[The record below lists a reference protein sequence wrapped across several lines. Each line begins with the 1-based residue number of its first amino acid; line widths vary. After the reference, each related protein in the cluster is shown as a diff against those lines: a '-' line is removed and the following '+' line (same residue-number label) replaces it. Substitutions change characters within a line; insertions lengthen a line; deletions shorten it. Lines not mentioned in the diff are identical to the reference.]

1 MAMTRSAAMQSQ
13 ERTVRIGGGSGFW
26 GDSSEGFV
34 QMVEKGNVQYL
45 ILDYLA
51 EITMS
56 ILARMRQKNEAMG
69 YVPEFVTLVGEH
81 ADKLASRK
89 IKVVANAG
97 GINPIACADA
107 LRAGLKSKGIDLKV
121 AAVVGDD
128 VSPFLDDLRR
138 EGTTE
143 MSSGEEMPQQI
154 LSANAYIGAFP
165 IAAALADGADIVVA
179 GRCADSALALGPLIH
194 EFGWRPDDFD
204 LLAAGSLAGH
214 VIECGPQA
222 TGGIFT
228 DWELAADGWADIG
241 YPIAICYP
249 DGTFDVTKP
258 AGTGGLVS
266 WATVAEQITYETG
279 DPRCYILPDV
289 ICDLTQVKVEEI
301 GKDLVRVSGVRGVGS
316 PAAYKVSATYP
327 DGYRCI
333 ATLLLRGGNAAA
345 KGQAVA
351 NAVLSRCRSIF
362 LRRNIGDFT
371 ETSVEILGAEAGFGA
386 NGAAGAAREVVI
398 KIAIRHSDRE
408 GAEIF
413 SREIAPAT
421 VGMAQGL
428 AGIMGGRPK
437 VQPVVRLFSFLID
450 KLRLPL
456 SVVLPDKKLDVPVR
470 GGAKAETMAT
480 SESRIDAP
488 DRSRDAA
495 TSPQQTVTVP
505 LRKIAYGRSG
515 DKGNTSNVAI
525 LARRDEFLPIIAAQV
540 TEEAVARYMDH
551 LVDGGVTRFDWRGL
565 RGFNFLMERALGGG
579 GIASLRY
586 DPQGKAHGQILLEM
600 PVEVP
605 VELIERCGVDLRSGG

>member
-1 MAMTRSAAMQSQ
+1 MTRTAAAESGS
-13 ERTVRIGGGSGFW
+13 RSVRIGGGSGFW

-34 QMVEKGNVQYL
+34 QMVEKGEVQYL

-69 YVPEFVTLVGEH
+69 YVLEFVTLVGEH
-81 ADKLASRK
+81 AAKLADRK
-89 IKVVANAG
+89 IKVIANAG
-97 GINPIACADA
+97 GINPAACASA
-107 LRAGLKSKGIDLKV
+107 LRALLREKGIDLKV

-128 VSPFLDDLRR
+128 VSPLLDDLRR
-138 EGTTE
+138 EKTTE
-143 MSSGEEMPQQI
+143 MSGTEELPGQI
-154 LSANAYIGAFP
+154 LSANAYTGAFP
-165 IAAALADGADIVVA
+165 IAAALAENADIVVV

-194 EFGWRPDDFD
+194 EFGWQPHDFD

-228 DWELAADGWADIG
+228 DWELVADGWADIG

-258 AGTGGLVS
+258 GQTGGLVS

-279 DPRCYILPDV
+279 DPRSYILPDV
-289 ICDLTQVKVEEI
+289 ICDLSQVKVEET
-301 GKDLVRVSGVRGVGS
+301 GKDRVRVSGVRGTGA
-316 PAAYKVSATYP
+316 PAAYKVSATYQ

-333 ATLLLRGGNAAA
+333 ATLLLRGGNAVPKA
-345 KGQAVA
+345 QAVA
-351 NAVLSRCRSIF
+351 NAVLGRCRSIF
-362 LRRNIGDFT
+362 LRRNLGDFT
-371 ETSVEILGAEAGFGA
+371 ETSVEILGAEDGFGA
-386 NGAAGAAREVVI
+386 NAATGAAREVVI
-398 KIAIRHSDRE
+398 KIAVRHPDRE
-408 GAEIF
+408 GAEVF

-437 VQPVVRLFSFLID
+437 VQPVVRLFSFLVD
-450 KLRLPL
+450 KARVPL
-456 SVVLPDKKLDVPVR
+456 SVAFPDRTVDVPVA
-470 GGAKAETMAT
+470 GGAQADAG
-480 SESRIDAP
+480 RI
-488 DRSRDAA
+488 SGGDAA
-495 TSPQQTVTVP
+495 ALGRPAVPAARQTVTVP
-505 LRKIAYGRSG
+505 LRAIAYGRSG
-515 DKGNTSNVAI
+515 DKGNVSNVAV
-525 LARRDEFLPIIAAQV
+525 LARREEFLPIIAEQV
-540 TEEAVARYMDH
+540 TDKAVADHMAH
-551 LVDGGVTRFDWRGL
+551 LVEGSVTRFDWPGL
-565 RGFNFLMERALGGG
+565 RGFNFLMEKALGGG

-605 VELIERCGVDLRSGG
+605 AELLERHGANQRTGG

>member
-1 MAMTRSAAMQSQ
+1 MTRSGATEKQVRSI
-13 ERTVRIGGGSGFW
+13 RIGGGSGFW

-81 ADKLASRK
+81 AEKLAKQK

-97 GINPIACADA
+97 GINPAACAAA
-107 LRAGLKSKGIDLKV
+107 LRVLLQQKGIDLKV

-128 VSPFLDDLRR
+128 VSPLIDDLRR
-138 EGTTE
+138 ERTKE
-143 MSSGEEMPQQI
+143 MSGAEELPKQI

-165 IAAALADGADIVVA
+165 IAAALAGNADIVVV

-194 EFGWRPDDFD
+194 EFGWQSDDFD

-228 DWELAADGWADIG
+228 DWELVAGSWADIG
-241 YPIAICYP
+241 YPIAICYS

-258 AGTGGLVS
+258 EGTGGLVS
-266 WATVAEQITYETG
+266 WGTVSEQITYETG
-279 DPRCYILPDV
+279 DPKSYILPDV
-289 ICDLTQVKVEEI
+289 ICDLSQVEVVEME
-301 GKDLVRVSGVRGVGS
+301 KDRVRVSGVRGTGS
-316 PAAYKVSATYP
+316 PASYKVSATYP

-333 ATLLLRGGNAAA
+333 ATLLLRGGDAVP

-351 NAVLSRCRSIF
+351 NSVLGRCRSIF
-362 LRRNIGDFT
+362 LRCNLGDFT
-371 ETSVEILGAEAGFGA
+371 ETSVEILGAEDGFGS
-386 NGAAGAAREVVI
+386 NAATSAAREVVI
-398 KIAIRHSDRE
+398 KIAVRHSDRE

-413 SREIAPAT
+413 SREVAPAT

-437 VQPVVRLFSFLID
+437 VQPVVRLFSFLVD
-450 KLRLPL
+450 KSRLPL
-456 SVVLPDKKLDVPVR
+456 AVEFPDKTLYVAIV
-470 GGAKAETMAT
+470 GGAQADARRISAPVAGTLAGSDDAVT
-480 SESRIDAP
+480 S
-488 DRSRDAA
+488 
-495 TSPQQTVTVP
+495 QQTITVP
-505 LRKIAYGRSG
+505 LRALAYGRSG
-515 DKGNTSNVAI
+515 DKGDTSNVAV
-525 LARRDEFLPIIAAQV
+525 LARREEFLPIIAAQV
-540 TEEAVARYMDH
+540 TEEAVASYMEH
-551 LVDGGVTRFDWRGL
+551 LVEGSVTRFDWPGL
-565 RGFNFLMERALGGG
+565 RGFNFLMDKALGGG

-605 VELIERCGVDLRSGG
+605 VELIERHGVVQRAGG

>member
-1 MAMTRSAAMQSQ
+1 MTKSSTGTRS
-13 ERTVRIGGGSGFW
+13 VRIGGGSGFW

-34 QMVEKGNVQYL
+34 QMVEKGDVQYL

-81 ADKLASRK
+81 AEKLANKK
-89 IKVVANAG
+89 IKVIANAG
-97 GINPIACADA
+97 GINPEACAAA
-107 LRAGLKSKGIDLKV
+107 LRVVLKEKGIGMKV
-121 AAVVGDD
+121 AAVLGDD
-128 VSPFLDDLRR
+128 VSPLLDDLRR

-143 MSSGEEMPQQI
+143 MSSGEELPKKV

-165 IAAALADGADIVVA
+165 IAAALAENADIVVV
-179 GRCADSALALGPLIH
+179 GRCADSALVLGPLIH
-194 EFGWRPDDFD
+194 EFGWKPDDYD
-204 LLAAGSLAGH
+204 LLASGSLAGH

-228 DWELAADGWADIG
+228 DWELVADGWADIG

-258 AGTGGLVS
+258 PETGGLVS

-279 DPRCYILPDV
+279 DPRAYFLPDV
-289 ICDLTQVKVEEI
+289 ICDLTQVNVEETA
-301 GKDLVRVSGVRGVGS
+301 KDRVRVSGVRGTGS
-316 PAAYKVSATYP
+316 PASYKVSATFQ

-333 ATLLLRGGNAAA
+333 ATLLLRGADASP
-345 KGQAVA
+345 KGRAVA
-351 NAVLSRCRSIF
+351 NSVLNRCRSIF
-362 LRRNIGDFT
+362 LRRNLGDFA
-371 ETSVEILGAEAGFGA
+371 ETSIEILGAEDGFGA
-386 NGAAGAAREVVI
+386 NSASAAVREVVI
-398 KIAIRHSDRE
+398 KIAVRHAERE

-437 VQPVVRLFSFLID
+437 VQPVVRLFSFLVD
-450 KLRLPL
+450 KSRVPL
-456 SVVLPDKKLDVPVR
+456 SVAFPDRTVDVPTAR
-470 GGAKAETMAT
+470 GAQKSPDELSGRDIVEPIRLTAAA
-480 SESRIDAP
+480 AP
-488 DRSRDAA
+488 
-495 TSPQQTVTVP
+495 QKTVTVP

-515 DKGNTSNVAI
+515 DKGNASNVAV
-525 LARRDEFLPIIAAQV
+525 LARKKEFLPLIAAQV
-540 TEEAVARYMDH
+540 TDKAVAGYMAH
-551 LVDGGVTRFDWRGL
+551 LVEGGVTRFDWPGL
-565 RGFNFLMERALGGG
+565 RGFNFLMEKALGGG
-579 GIASLRY
+579 GVASLRY

-605 VELIERCGVDLRSGG
+605 VDLIERSGVDQRTGA